1 MCVDEGGPEGR
12 PSRRQNTEKAQRRET
27 EEHMPDLVLS
37 SMIYCALHQHSTWEG
52 RCRGQG
58 GEVGV
63 LGLITEGLN
72 AK

>member
-1 MCVDEGGPEGR
+1 
-12 PSRRQNTEKAQRRET
+12 
-27 EEHMPDLVLS
+27 MPDLVLS

-72 AK
+72 VK